1 MLRVSLT
8 EAYDSQLKEKDGDLI
23 VLRREMLEAVTKF
36 SEEKQHWEQVFLQ
49 KGQQNLFSQSA
60 PPLSLSDI
68 AGGRYDMSG

>member
-49 KGQQNLFSQSA
+49 KEEELQDEKVF
-60 PPLSLSDI
+60 
-68 AGGRYDMSG
+68 

>member
-23 VLRREMLEAVTKF
+23 VLRREMVEAVTKF

-49 KGQQNLFSQSA
+49 KEEELQDEKVF
-60 PPLSLSDI
+60 
-68 AGGRYDMSG
+68 

>member
-8 EAYDSQLKEKDGDLI
+8 EEYDSQLKEKDGDLI

-49 KGQQNLFSQSA
+49 KEEELQDEKVF
-60 PPLSLSDI
+60 
-68 AGGRYDMSG
+68 